1 MVEPWWNFLNFQLIA
16 QCKKY
21 IETKKTLDSC
31 LLNLIHFFNS
41 NGHIQQLVA
50 WNGKT

>member
-21 IETKKTLDSC
+21 IETKKTLDSYI
-31 LLNLIHFFNS
+31 LNLIYYFNS

-50 WNGKT
+50 